1 MGDFLYAL
9 KTTTH
14 FVKPCYYTIYLRGRS
29 WLVTSP
35 EKSTMDLLRT
45 TLLHHRQHH
54 NGGWLGHG
62 VFYREHPTEHNKDT
76 MHITDTNN
84 HNKQFCDDLELDI
97 KAFHLDHPSDVDE
110 FRKLYQFAN
119 TSLFVMNEY
128 EYTPCESHLRLE
140 GLAISLPADTL
151 LQQNR
156 NDENQLLNPD
166 YFRAYKE
173 FLNSLYFL

>member
-9 KTTTH
+9 KTTTP

-35 EKSTMDLLRT
+35 EKSTMDLLHT
-45 TLLHHRQHH
+45 TLLHHRQNH

-76 MHITDTNN
+76 MHITDTN
-84 HNKQFCDDLELDI
+84 HYKRFSDDIQLDLETFNLDN
-97 KAFHLDHPSDVDE
+97 PTDVNT

-119 TSLFVMNEY
+119 TSLFMMNAY
-128 EYTPCESHLRLE
+128 EYTPCVSHLCIE
-140 GLAISLPADTL
+140 GLAISLPTNTL
-151 LQQNR
+151 LQQQNGS
-156 NDENQLLNPD
+156 EEEKPSSNPE
-166 YFRAYKE
+166 YKE